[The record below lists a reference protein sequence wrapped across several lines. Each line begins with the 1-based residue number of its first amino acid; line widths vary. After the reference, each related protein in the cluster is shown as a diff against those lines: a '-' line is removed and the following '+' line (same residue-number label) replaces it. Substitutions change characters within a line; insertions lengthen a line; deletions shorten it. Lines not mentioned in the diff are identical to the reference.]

1 MKLTE
6 YTDTETGDSVFEVK
20 ITEFDMLVVPKL
32 DEFDRRLLL
41 ECNKSD
47 RISDKLMAV
56 MTIARKIESSDIKT
70 DTNGFTCALQDLGD
84 E

>member
-6 YTDTETGDSVFEVK
+6 YTDKETGDSVFEVR

-47 RISDKLMAV
+47 KISDKLLAFH
-56 MTIARKIESSDIKT
+56 TIARKIEYADTKT
-70 DTNGFTCALQDLGD
+70 NNNGFTCALPDQGD
-84 E
+84 